1 MNRQQDNMKYDF
13 DRINNRI
20 GTGSMKWD
28 VHPEAIPLWVANM
41 DFQTLPDITEALRQR
56 VDQGIFGY
64 TQVPESYYEA
74 IVNWFGRRH
83 QWAIDRNWILYTSGV
98 IPATAAA
105 LKAFTLPGEKVLI
118 QTPVYNCF
126 FSSIANC
133 GCAPIENELVRE
145 GDTYR
150 VDFDDFERKCADPKT
165 TVFLLCN
172 PHNPAGRVWKREELE
187 RMNDICLR
195 HDVKV
200 ISDEIHCE
208 LIMPGHKFVPFAS
221 VSDACADNC
230 VVLNS
235 PTKNFN
241 IAGLQIANI
250 ICKNREWL
258 RRIDRAVNINET
270 CDVNPFGVI
279 ALQEAY
285 NKGDEWIDQLNVYL
299 YDNYMALKDFF
310 RRELPQLEVLRLEG
324 TYLVWVDITALE
336 FTSDEVEQ
344 MLLRDAKV
352 WVNSGTMYGSKAGQ
366 GYLRIN
372 IATPRATLME
382 GLKRMGRL
390 LSQYLADE
398 EEFGCKA

>member
-1 MNRQQDNMKYDF
+1 MKYNF
-13 DRINNRI
+13 DSINNRV
-20 GTGSMKWD
+20 GTNSVKWD
-28 VHPEAIPLWVANM
+28 IHPDVIPLWVADM
-41 DFQTLPDITEALRQR
+41 DFQVLPELKEALSKR
-56 VDQGIFGY
+56 VDEGIFGY
-64 TQVPESYYEA
+64 TLVPESYYEA
-74 IVNWFGRRH
+74 IINWFDRRH
-83 QWAIDRNWILYTSGV
+83 HWHIDRSWILYTSGV
-98 IPATAAA
+98 IPAMAAA

-133 GCAPIENELVRE
+133 GCEPVENELVRE
-145 GDTYR
+145 GNTYR
-150 VDFDDFERKCADPKT
+150 IDFADFENKCADPKT

-172 PHNPAGRVWKREELE
+172 PHNPAGRVWTKEELE
-187 RMNDICLR
+187 RMNEICMR

-208 LIMPGHKFVPFAS
+208 LIMPGYTFVPFAS
-221 VSDACADNC
+221 VSEACADNS
-230 VVLNS
+230 VILNS

-250 ICKNREWL
+250 ICKNRQWL

-285 NKGDEWIDQLNVYL
+285 NKGAEWIDELNTYL
-299 YDNYMALKDFF
+299 YDNYKALKDFF
-310 RRELPQLEVLRLEG
+310 HEELPKLEVLKLEG

-336 FTSDEVEQ
+336 FTSDEVADK
-344 MLLRDAKV
+344 LLKEAKV
-352 WVNSGTMYGSKAGQ
+352 WVNSGTMYGRKAGQ

-372 IATPRATLME
+372 IATPGATLME

-390 LSQYLADE
+390 LSQYLVE
-398 EEFGCKA
+398 EGEFGCKA

>member
-1 MNRQQDNMKYDF
+1 MKYNF
-13 DRINNRI
+13 DSINNRV
-20 GTGSMKWD
+20 GTNSVKWD
-28 VHPEAIPLWVANM
+28 IHPDAIPLWVADM
-41 DFQTLPDITEALRQR
+41 DFQVLPELKEALSKR
-56 VDQGIFGY
+56 VDEGIFGY
-64 TQVPESYYEA
+64 TLVPKSYYEA
-74 IVNWFGRRH
+74 IINWFDRRH
-83 QWAIDRNWILYTSGV
+83 HWHIDRSWILYTSGV
-98 IPATAAA
+98 IPAMAAA

-133 GCAPIENELVRE
+133 GCEPVENELVRE
-145 GDTYR
+145 GNTYR
-150 VDFDDFERKCADPKT
+150 IDFADFENKCADPKT

-172 PHNPAGRVWKREELE
+172 PHNPAGRVWTKEELE
-187 RMNDICLR
+187 RMNEICMR

-208 LIMPGHKFVPFAS
+208 LIMPGYTFVPFAS
-221 VSDACADNC
+221 VSEACADNS
-230 VVLNS
+230 VILNS

-250 ICKNREWL
+250 ICKNRQWL

-285 NKGDEWIDQLNVYL
+285 NKGAEWIDELNTYL
-299 YDNYMALKDFF
+299 YDNYKALKDFF
-310 RRELPQLEVLRLEG
+310 HEELPKLEVLKLEG

-336 FTSDEVEQ
+336 FTSDEVADK
-344 MLLRDAKV
+344 LLKEAKV
-352 WVNSGTMYGSKAGQ
+352 WVNSGTMYGRKAGQ

-390 LSQYLADE
+390 LSQYLVE
-398 EEFGCKA
+398 EGEFGCKA

>member
-1 MNRQQDNMKYDF
+1 MKYNF
-13 DRINNRI
+13 DSINNRV
-20 GTGSMKWD
+20 GTNSVKWD
-28 VHPEAIPLWVANM
+28 IHPDVIPLWVADM
-41 DFQTLPDITEALRQR
+41 DFQVLPELKEALSKR
-56 VDQGIFGY
+56 VDEGIFGY
-64 TQVPESYYEA
+64 TLVPESYYEA
-74 IVNWFGRRH
+74 IINWFDRRH
-83 QWAIDRNWILYTSGV
+83 HWHIDRSWILYTSGV
-98 IPATAAA
+98 IPAMAAA

-133 GCAPIENELVRE
+133 GCEPVENELVRE
-145 GDTYR
+145 GNTYR
-150 VDFDDFERKCADPKT
+150 IDFADFENKCADPKT

-172 PHNPAGRVWKREELE
+172 PHNPAGRVWTKEELE
-187 RMNDICLR
+187 RMNEICMR

-208 LIMPGHKFVPFAS
+208 LIMPGYTFVPFAS
-221 VSDACADNC
+221 VSEACADNS
-230 VVLNS
+230 VILNS

-250 ICKNREWL
+250 ICKNRQWL

-285 NKGDEWIDQLNVYL
+285 NKGAEWIDELNTYL
-299 YDNYMALKDFF
+299 YDNYKALKDFF
-310 RRELPQLEVLRLEG
+310 HEELPKLEVLKLEG

-336 FTSDEVEQ
+336 FTSDEVADK
-344 MLLRDAKV
+344 LLKEAKV
-352 WVNSGTMYGSKAGQ
+352 WVNSGTMYGRKAGQ

-390 LSQYLADE
+390 LSQYLVEE

>member
-1 MNRQQDNMKYDF
+1 MKYNF
-13 DRINNRI
+13 DSINNRV
-20 GTGSMKWD
+20 GTNSVKWD
-28 VHPEAIPLWVANM
+28 IHPDVIPLWVADM
-41 DFQTLPDITEALRQR
+41 DFQVLPELKEALSKR
-56 VDQGIFGY
+56 VDEGIFGY
-64 TQVPESYYEA
+64 TLVPESYYEA
-74 IVNWFGRRH
+74 IINWFDRRH
-83 QWAIDRNWILYTSGV
+83 HWHIDRSWILYTSGG
-98 IPATAAA
+98 IPAMAAA

-133 GCAPIENELVRE
+133 GCEPVENELVRE
-145 GDTYR
+145 GNTYR
-150 VDFDDFERKCADPKT
+150 IDFADFENKCADPKT

-172 PHNPAGRVWKREELE
+172 PHNPAGRVWTKEELE
-187 RMNDICLR
+187 RMNEICMR

-208 LIMPGHKFVPFAS
+208 LIMPGYTFVPFAS
-221 VSDACADNC
+221 VSEACADNS
-230 VVLNS
+230 VILNS

-250 ICKNREWL
+250 ICKNRQWL

-285 NKGDEWIDQLNVYL
+285 NKGAEWIDELNTYL
-299 YDNYMALKDFF
+299 YDNYKALKDFF
-310 RRELPQLEVLRLEG
+310 HEELPKLEVLKLEG

-336 FTSDEVEQ
+336 FTSDEVADK
-344 MLLRDAKV
+344 LLKEAKV
-352 WVNSGTMYGSKAGQ
+352 WVNSGTMYGRKAGQ

-390 LSQYLADE
+390 LSQYLVE
-398 EEFGCKA
+398 EGEFGCKA

>member
-1 MNRQQDNMKYDF
+1 MKYDF
-13 DRINNRI
+13 DSVNNRV
-20 GTGSMKWD
+20 GTNSVKWD
-28 VHPEAIPLWVANM
+28 IHPDVIPLWVADM
-41 DFQTLPDITEALRQR
+41 DFQVLPEIKEALSRR
-56 VDQGIFGY
+56 VEQGIFGY
-64 TQVPESYYEA
+64 TEVPESYYEA
-74 IVNWFGRRH
+74 IINWFDRRH
-83 QWAIDRNWILYTSGV
+83 HWHIDRSWILYTSGV

-133 GCAPIENELVRE
+133 GCEPVENELVRE
-145 GDTYR
+145 GNTYR
-150 VDFDDFERKCADPKT
+150 IDFADFEKKCADPKT

-172 PHNPAGRVWKREELE
+172 PHNPAGRVWTKDELE
-187 RMNDICLR
+187 RMNEICMR

-208 LIMPGHKFVPFAS
+208 LIMPGYTFVPFAS
-221 VSDACADNC
+221 ISEACADNS
-230 VVLNS
+230 VILNS

-250 ICKNREWL
+250 ICKNHEWL

-285 NKGDEWIDQLNVYL
+285 NKGDEWIDQLNAYL
-299 YDNYMALKDFF
+299 YENYKALKEFF
-310 RRELPQLEVLRLEG
+310 QQELPKLEVLKLEG
-324 TYLVWVDITALE
+324 TYLVWVDVTALE
-336 FTSDEVEQ
+336 FTSDELEEK
-344 MLLRDAKV
+344 LLKEAKV
-352 WVNSGTMYGSKAGQ
+352 WVNSGTIYGRKAGQ

-390 LSQYLADE
+390 LSQYLLE
-398 EEFGCKA
+398 EQEFGCKA

>member
-1 MNRQQDNMKYDF
+1 MKYNF
-13 DRINNRI
+13 DSINNRV
-20 GTGSMKWD
+20 GTNSVKWD
-28 VHPEAIPLWVANM
+28 IHPDAIPLWVADM
-41 DFQTLPDITEALRQR
+41 DFQVLPELKAALSKR
-56 VDQGIFGY
+56 VDEGIFGY
-64 TQVPESYYEA
+64 TLVPKSYYEA
-74 IVNWFGRRH
+74 IINWFDRRH
-83 QWAIDRNWILYTSGV
+83 HWHIDRSWILYTSGV
-98 IPATAAA
+98 IPAMAAA

-133 GCAPIENELVRE
+133 GCEPVENELVRE
-145 GDTYR
+145 GNTYR
-150 VDFDDFERKCADPKT
+150 IDFADFENKCADPKT

-172 PHNPAGRVWKREELE
+172 PHNPAGRVWTKEELE
-187 RMNDICLR
+187 RMNEICMR

-208 LIMPGHKFVPFAS
+208 LIMPGYTFVPFAS
-221 VSDACADNC
+221 VSEACADNS
-230 VVLNS
+230 VILNS

-250 ICKNREWL
+250 ICKNRQWL

-285 NKGDEWIDQLNVYL
+285 NKGAEWIDELNTYL
-299 YDNYMALKDFF
+299 YDNYKALKDFF
-310 RRELPQLEVLRLEG
+310 HEELPKLEVLKLEG

-336 FTSDEVEQ
+336 FTSDEVADK
-344 MLLRDAKV
+344 LLKEAKV
-352 WVNSGTMYGSKAGQ
+352 WVNSGTMYGRKAGQ

-390 LSQYLADE
+390 LSQYLVE
-398 EEFGCKA
+398 EGEFGCKA

>member
-1 MNRQQDNMKYDF
+1 MKYNF
-13 DRINNRI
+13 DSINNRV
-20 GTGSMKWD
+20 GTNSVKWD
-28 VHPEAIPLWVANM
+28 IHPDVIPLWVADM
-41 DFQTLPDITEALRQR
+41 DFQVLPELKEALSKR
-56 VDQGIFGY
+56 VDEGIFGY
-64 TQVPESYYEA
+64 TLVPESYYET
-74 IVNWFGRRH
+74 IINWFDRRH
-83 QWAIDRNWILYTSGV
+83 HWHIDRSWILYTSGV
-98 IPATAAA
+98 IPAMAAA

-133 GCAPIENELVRE
+133 GCEPVENELVRE
-145 GDTYR
+145 GNTYR
-150 VDFDDFERKCADPKT
+150 IDFADFENKCADPKT

-172 PHNPAGRVWKREELE
+172 PHNPAGRVWTKEELE
-187 RMNDICLR
+187 RMNEICMH

-208 LIMPGHKFVPFAS
+208 LIMPGYTFVPFAS
-221 VSDACADNC
+221 VSEACADNS
-230 VVLNS
+230 VILNS

-250 ICKNREWL
+250 ICKNRQWL

-285 NKGDEWIDQLNVYL
+285 NKGAEWIDELNTYL
-299 YDNYMALKDFF
+299 YDNYKALKDFF
-310 RRELPQLEVLRLEG
+310 HEELPKLEVLKLEG

-336 FTSDEVEQ
+336 FTSDEVADK
-344 MLLRDAKV
+344 LLKEAKV
-352 WVNSGTMYGSKAGQ
+352 WVNSGTMYGRKAGQ

-390 LSQYLADE
+390 LSQYLVE
-398 EEFGCKA
+398 EGEFGCKA

>member
-1 MNRQQDNMKYDF
+1 MKYNF
-13 DRINNRI
+13 DSINNRV
-20 GTGSMKWD
+20 GTNSVKWD
-28 VHPEAIPLWVANM
+28 IHPDVIPLWVADM
-41 DFQTLPDITEALRQR
+41 DFQVLPELKEALSKR
-56 VDQGIFGY
+56 VDEGIFGY
-64 TQVPESYYEA
+64 TLVPESYYEA
-74 IVNWFGRRH
+74 IINWFDRRH
-83 QWAIDRNWILYTSGV
+83 HWHIDRSWILYTSGV
-98 IPATAAA
+98 IPAMAAA

-133 GCAPIENELVRE
+133 GCEPVENELVRE
-145 GDTYR
+145 GNTYR
-150 VDFDDFERKCADPKT
+150 IDFADFENKCADPKT

-172 PHNPAGRVWKREELE
+172 PHNPAGRVWTKEELE
-187 RMNDICLR
+187 RMNEICMR

-208 LIMPGHKFVPFAS
+208 LIMPGYTFVPFAS
-221 VSDACADNC
+221 VSEACADNS
-230 VVLNS
+230 VILNS

-250 ICKNREWL
+250 ICKNRQWL
-258 RRIDRAVNINET
+258 RRIDRAININET

-285 NKGDEWIDQLNVYL
+285 NKGAEWIDELNTYL
-299 YDNYMALKDFF
+299 YDNYKALKDFF
-310 RRELPQLEVLRLEG
+310 HEELPKLEVLKLEG

-336 FTSDEVEQ
+336 FTSDEVADK
-344 MLLRDAKV
+344 LLKEAKV
-352 WVNSGTMYGSKAGQ
+352 WVNSGTMYGRKAGQ

-390 LSQYLADE
+390 LSQYLVE
-398 EEFGCKA
+398 EGEFGCKA

>member
-1 MNRQQDNMKYDF
+1 MKYDF
-13 DRINNRI
+13 DSVNNRV
-20 GTGSMKWD
+20 GTNSVKWD
-28 VHPEAIPLWVANM
+28 IHPDVIPLWVADM
-41 DFQTLPDITEALRQR
+41 DFQVLPEIKEALSRR
-56 VDQGIFGY
+56 VEQGIFGY
-64 TQVPESYYEA
+64 TEVPESYYEA
-74 IVNWFGRRH
+74 IINWFDRRH
-83 QWAIDRNWILYTSGV
+83 HWHIDRSWILYTSGV

-133 GCAPIENELVRE
+133 GCEPVENELVRE
-145 GDTYR
+145 GNTYR
-150 VDFDDFERKCADPKT
+150 IDFADFEKKCADPKT

-172 PHNPAGRVWKREELE
+172 PHNPAGRVWTKDELE
-187 RMNDICLR
+187 RMNEICMR

-208 LIMPGHKFVPFAS
+208 LIMPGYTFVPFAS
-221 VSDACADNC
+221 ISEACADNS
-230 VVLNS
+230 VILNS

-285 NKGDEWIDQLNVYL
+285 NKGAEWIDELNAYL
-299 YDNYMALKDFF
+299 YDNYKALKDFF
-310 RRELPQLEVLRLEG
+310 HEELPKLEVLKLEG

-336 FTSDEVEQ
+336 FTSDEVADK
-344 MLLRDAKV
+344 LLKEAKV
-352 WVNSGTMYGSKAGQ
+352 WVNSGTMYGRKAGQ

-390 LSQYLADE
+390 LSQYLVE
-398 EEFGCKA
+398 EGEFGCKA

>member
-1 MNRQQDNMKYDF
+1 M
-13 DRINNRI
+13 
-20 GTGSMKWD
+20 
-28 VHPEAIPLWVANM
+28 
-41 DFQTLPDITEALRQR
+41 
-56 VDQGIFGY
+56 
-64 TQVPESYYEA
+64 
-74 IVNWFGRRH
+74 
-83 QWAIDRNWILYTSGV
+83 
-98 IPATAAA
+98 
-105 LKAFTLPGEKVLI
+105 
-118 QTPVYNCF
+118 
-126 FSSIANC
+126 
-133 GCAPIENELVRE
+133 
-145 GDTYR
+145 
-150 VDFDDFERKCADPKT
+150 
-165 TVFLLCN
+165 FLLCN

>member
-1 MNRQQDNMKYDF
+1 MMKYNF
-13 DRINNRI
+13 DSINNRV
-20 GTGSMKWD
+20 GTNSVKWD
-28 VHPEAIPLWVANM
+28 IHPDVIPLWVADM
-41 DFQTLPDITEALRQR
+41 DFQVLPELKEALSKR
-56 VDQGIFGY
+56 VDEGIFGY
-64 TQVPESYYEA
+64 TLVPESYYEA
-74 IVNWFGRRH
+74 IINWFDRRH
-83 QWAIDRNWILYTSGV
+83 HWHIDRSWILYTSGV
-98 IPATAAA
+98 IPAMAAA

-133 GCAPIENELVRE
+133 GCEPVENELVRE
-145 GDTYR
+145 GNTYR
-150 VDFDDFERKCADPKT
+150 IDFADFENKCADPKT

-172 PHNPAGRVWKREELE
+172 PHNPAGRVWTKEELE
-187 RMNDICLR
+187 RMNEICMC

-208 LIMPGHKFVPFAS
+208 LIMPGYTFVPFAS
-221 VSDACADNC
+221 VSEACADNS
-230 VVLNS
+230 VILNS

-250 ICKNREWL
+250 ICKNRQWL

-285 NKGDEWIDQLNVYL
+285 NKGAEWIDELNTYL
-299 YDNYMALKDFF
+299 YDNYKALKDFF
-310 RRELPQLEVLRLEG
+310 HEELPKLEVLKLEG

-336 FTSDEVEQ
+336 FTSDEVADK
-344 MLLRDAKV
+344 LLKEAKV
-352 WVNSGTMYGSKAGQ
+352 WVNSGTMYGRKAGQ

-390 LSQYLADE
+390 LSQYLVE
-398 EEFGCKA
+398 EGEFGCKA

>member
-1 MNRQQDNMKYDF
+1 MKYNF
-13 DRINNRI
+13 DSINNRV
-20 GTGSMKWD
+20 GTNSVKWD
-28 VHPEAIPLWVANM
+28 IHPDVIPLWVADM
-41 DFQTLPDITEALRQR
+41 DFQVFPELKEALSKR
-56 VDQGIFGY
+56 VDEGIFGY
-64 TQVPESYYEA
+64 TLVPESYYEA
-74 IVNWFGRRH
+74 IINWFDRRH
-83 QWAIDRNWILYTSGV
+83 HWHIDRSWILYTS
-98 IPATAAA
+98 
-105 LKAFTLPGEKVLI
+105 EKVLI

-133 GCAPIENELVRE
+133 GCEPVENELVRE
-145 GDTYR
+145 GNTYR
-150 VDFDDFERKCADPKT
+150 IDFADFENKCADPKT

-172 PHNPAGRVWKREELE
+172 PHNPAGRVWTKEELE
-187 RMNDICLR
+187 RMNEICMR

-208 LIMPGHKFVPFAS
+208 LIMPGYTFVPFAS
-221 VSDACADNC
+221 VSEACADNS
-230 VVLNS
+230 VILNS

-250 ICKNREWL
+250 ICKNRQWL

-285 NKGDEWIDQLNVYL
+285 NKGAEWIDELNTYL
-299 YDNYMALKDFF
+299 YDNYKALKDFF
-310 RRELPQLEVLRLEG
+310 HEELPKLEVLKLEG

-336 FTSDEVEQ
+336 FTSDEVADK
-344 MLLRDAKV
+344 LLKEAKV
-352 WVNSGTMYGSKAGQ
+352 WVNSGTMYGRKAGQ

-390 LSQYLADE
+390 LSQYLVE
-398 EEFGCKA
+398 EGEFGCKA

>member
-1 MNRQQDNMKYDF
+1 MKYNF
-13 DRINNRI
+13 DSINNRV
-20 GTGSMKWD
+20 GTNSVKWD
-28 VHPEAIPLWVANM
+28 IHPDVIPLWVADM
-41 DFQTLPDITEALRQR
+41 DFQVLPELKEALSKR
-56 VDQGIFGY
+56 VDEGIFGY
-64 TQVPESYYEA
+64 TLVPESYYEA
-74 IVNWFGRRH
+74 IINWFDRRH
-83 QWAIDRNWILYTSGV
+83 HWHIDRSWILYTSGV
-98 IPATAAA
+98 IPAMAAA

-133 GCAPIENELVRE
+133 GCEPVENELVRE
-145 GDTYR
+145 GNTYR
-150 VDFDDFERKCADPKT
+150 IDFADFENKCADPKT

-172 PHNPAGRVWKREELE
+172 PHNPAGRVWTKEELE
-187 RMNDICLR
+187 RMNEICMR

-208 LIMPGHKFVPFAS
+208 LIMPGYTFVPFAS
-221 VSDACADNC
+221 VSEACADNS
-230 VVLNS
+230 VILNS

-250 ICKNREWL
+250 ICKNRQWL

-285 NKGDEWIDQLNVYL
+285 NKGAEWIDELNTYL
-299 YDNYMALKDFF
+299 YDNYKALKDFF
-310 RRELPQLEVLRLEG
+310 HEELPKLEVLKLEG

-336 FTSDEVEQ
+336 FTSDEVADK
-344 MLLRDAKV
+344 LLKEAKV
-352 WVNSGTMYGSKAGQ
+352 WVNSGTMYGRKAGQ

-372 IATPRATLME
+372 IATPRATLMK

-390 LSQYLADE
+390 LSQYLVE
-398 EEFGCKA
+398 EGEFGCKA

>member
-1 MNRQQDNMKYDF
+1 MKYNF
-13 DRINNRI
+13 DSINNRV
-20 GTGSMKWD
+20 GTNSVKWD
-28 VHPEAIPLWVANM
+28 IHPDVIPLWVADM
-41 DFQTLPDITEALRQR
+41 DFQVLPELKEALSKR
-56 VDQGIFGY
+56 VDEGIFGY
-64 TQVPESYYEA
+64 TLVPESYYEA
-74 IVNWFGRRH
+74 IINWFDRRH
-83 QWAIDRNWILYTSGV
+83 HWHIDRSWILYTSGV
-98 IPATAAA
+98 IPAMAAA

-133 GCAPIENELVRE
+133 GCEPVENELVRE
-145 GDTYR
+145 GNTYR
-150 VDFDDFERKCADPKT
+150 IDFADFENKCADPKT

-172 PHNPAGRVWKREELE
+172 PHNPAGRVWTKEELE
-187 RMNDICLR
+187 RMNEICMR

-208 LIMPGHKFVPFAS
+208 LIMPGYTFVPFAS
-221 VSDACADNC
+221 VSEACADNS
-230 VVLNS
+230 VILNS

-250 ICKNREWL
+250 ICKNRQWL

-270 CDVNPFGVI
+270 CDLNPFGVI

-285 NKGDEWIDQLNVYL
+285 NKGAEWIDELNTYL
-299 YDNYMALKDFF
+299 YDNYKALKDFF
-310 RRELPQLEVLRLEG
+310 HEELPKLEVLKLEG

-336 FTSDEVEQ
+336 FTSDEVADK
-344 MLLRDAKV
+344 LLKEAKV
-352 WVNSGTMYGSKAGQ
+352 WVNSGTMYGRKAGQ

-390 LSQYLADE
+390 LSQYLVE
-398 EEFGCKA
+398 EGEFGCKA

>member
-1 MNRQQDNMKYDF
+1 MKYNF
-13 DRINNRI
+13 DSINNRV
-20 GTGSMKWD
+20 GTNSVKWD
-28 VHPEAIPLWVANM
+28 IHPDVIPLWVADM
-41 DFQTLPDITEALRQR
+41 DFQVLPELKEALSKR
-56 VDQGIFGY
+56 VDEGIFGY
-64 TQVPESYYEA
+64 TLVPESYYEA
-74 IVNWFGRRH
+74 IINWFDRRH
-83 QWAIDRNWILYTSGV
+83 HWHIDRSWILYTSGV
-98 IPATAAA
+98 IPAMAAA

-133 GCAPIENELVRE
+133 GCEPVENELVRE
-145 GDTYR
+145 GNTYR
-150 VDFDDFERKCADPKT
+150 IDFADFENKCADPKT

-172 PHNPAGRVWKREELE
+172 PHNPAGRVWTKEELE
-187 RMNDICLR
+187 RMNEICMR

-208 LIMPGHKFVPFAS
+208 LIMPGYTFVPFAS
-221 VSDACADNC
+221 VSEACADNS
-230 VVLNS
+230 VILNS

-250 ICKNREWL
+250 ICKNRQWV

-285 NKGDEWIDQLNVYL
+285 NKGAEWIDELNTYL
-299 YDNYMALKDFF
+299 YDNYKALKDFF
-310 RRELPQLEVLRLEG
+310 HEELPKLEVLKLEG

-336 FTSDEVEQ
+336 FTSDEVADK
-344 MLLRDAKV
+344 LLKEAKV
-352 WVNSGTMYGSKAGQ
+352 WVNSGTMYGRKAGQ

-390 LSQYLADE
+390 LSQYLVE
-398 EEFGCKA
+398 EGEFGCKA

>member
-1 MNRQQDNMKYDF
+1 MKYDF
-13 DRINNRI
+13 DSVNNRV
-20 GTGSMKWD
+20 GTNSVKWD
-28 VHPEAIPLWVANM
+28 IHPDVIPLWVADM
-41 DFQTLPDITEALRQR
+41 DFQVLPEIKEALSRR
-56 VDQGIFGY
+56 VEQGIFGY
-64 TQVPESYYEA
+64 TEVPESYYEA
-74 IVNWFGRRH
+74 IINWFDRRH
-83 QWAIDRNWILYTSGV
+83 HWHIDRSWILYTSGV

-133 GCAPIENELVRE
+133 GCEPVENELVRE
-145 GDTYR
+145 GNTYR
-150 VDFDDFERKCADPKT
+150 IDFADFEKKCADPKT

-172 PHNPAGRVWKREELE
+172 PHNPAGRVWTKDELE
-187 RMNDICLR
+187 RMNEICMR

-208 LIMPGHKFVPFAS
+208 LIMPGYTFVPFAS
-221 VSDACADNC
+221 ISEACADNS
-230 VVLNS
+230 VILNS
-235 PTKNFN
+235 PTKSFN

-285 NKGDEWIDQLNVYL
+285 NKGAEWIDELNTYL
-299 YDNYMALKDFF
+299 YDNYKALKDFF
-310 RRELPQLEVLRLEG
+310 HEELPKLEVLKLEG

-336 FTSDEVEQ
+336 FTSDEVADK
-344 MLLRDAKV
+344 LLKEAKV
-352 WVNSGTMYGSKAGQ
+352 WVNSGTMYGRKAGQ

-390 LSQYLADE
+390 LSQYLVE
-398 EEFGCKA
+398 EGEFGCKA

>member
-1 MNRQQDNMKYDF
+1 MKYNF
-13 DRINNRI
+13 DSINNRV
-20 GTGSMKWD
+20 GTNSVKWD
-28 VHPEAIPLWVANM
+28 IHPDAIPLWVADM
-41 DFQTLPDITEALRQR
+41 DFQVLPELKEALSKR
-56 VDQGIFGY
+56 VDEGIFGY
-64 TQVPESYYEA
+64 TLVPESYYEA
-74 IVNWFGRRH
+74 IINWFDRRH
-83 QWAIDRNWILYTSGV
+83 HWHIDRSWILYTSGV
-98 IPATAAA
+98 IPAMAAA

-133 GCAPIENELVRE
+133 GCEPVENELVRE
-145 GDTYR
+145 GNTYR
-150 VDFDDFERKCADPKT
+150 IDFADFENKCADPKT

-172 PHNPAGRVWKREELE
+172 PHKPAGRVWTKEELE
-187 RMNDICLR
+187 RMNEICMR

-208 LIMPGHKFVPFAS
+208 LIMPGYTFVPFAS
-221 VSDACADNC
+221 VSEACADNS
-230 VVLNS
+230 VILNS

-250 ICKNREWL
+250 ICKNRQWL

-285 NKGDEWIDQLNVYL
+285 NKGAEWIDELNTYL
-299 YDNYMALKDFF
+299 YDNYKALKDFF
-310 RRELPQLEVLRLEG
+310 HEELPKLEVLKLEG

-336 FTSDEVEQ
+336 FTSDEVADK
-344 MLLRDAKV
+344 LLKEAKV
-352 WVNSGTMYGSKAGQ
+352 WVNSGTMYGRKAGQ

-390 LSQYLADE
+390 LSQYLVE
-398 EEFGCKA
+398 EGEFGCKA

>member
-1 MNRQQDNMKYDF
+1 MKYDF
-13 DRINNRI
+13 DSVNNRV
-20 GTGSMKWD
+20 GTNSVKWD
-28 VHPEAIPLWVANM
+28 IHPDVIPLWVADM
-41 DFQTLPDITEALRQR
+41 DFQVLPEIKEALSRR
-56 VDQGIFGY
+56 VEQGIFGY
-64 TQVPESYYEA
+64 TEVPESYYEA
-74 IVNWFGRRH
+74 IINWFDRRH
-83 QWAIDRNWILYTSGV
+83 HWHIDRSWILYTSGV

-133 GCAPIENELVRE
+133 GCEPVENELVRE
-145 GDTYR
+145 GNTYR
-150 VDFDDFERKCADPKT
+150 IDFADFENKCADPKT

-172 PHNPAGRVWKREELE
+172 PHNPAGRVWTKDELE
-187 RMNDICLR
+187 RMNEICMR

-208 LIMPGHKFVPFAS
+208 LIMPGYTFVPFAS
-221 VSDACADNC
+221 ISEACADNS
-230 VVLNS
+230 VILNS

-250 ICKNREWL
+250 ICKNHEWL

-285 NKGDEWIDQLNVYL
+285 NKGDEWIDQLNAYL
-299 YDNYMALKDFF
+299 YDNYKALKDFF
-310 RRELPQLEVLRLEG
+310 HEELPKLEVLKLEG

-336 FTSDEVEQ
+336 FTSDEVADK
-344 MLLRDAKV
+344 LLKEAKV
-352 WVNSGTMYGSKAGQ
+352 WVNSGTMYGRKAGQ

-390 LSQYLADE
+390 LSQYLVE
-398 EEFGCKA
+398 EGEFGCKA

>member
-1 MNRQQDNMKYDF
+1 MKYNF
-13 DRINNRI
+13 DSINNRV
-20 GTGSMKWD
+20 GTNSVKWD
-28 VHPEAIPLWVANM
+28 IHPDVIPMWVADM
-41 DFQTLPDITEALRQR
+41 DFQVLPELKEALSKR
-56 VDQGIFGY
+56 VDEGIFGY
-64 TQVPESYYEA
+64 TLVPESYYEA
-74 IVNWFGRRH
+74 IINWFDRRH
-83 QWAIDRNWILYTSGV
+83 HWHIDRSWILYTSGV
-98 IPATAAA
+98 IPAMAAA

-133 GCAPIENELVRE
+133 GCEPVENELVRE
-145 GDTYR
+145 GNTYR
-150 VDFDDFERKCADPKT
+150 IDFADFENKCADPKT
-165 TVFLLCN
+165 TVFFFFF
-172 PHNPAGRVWKREELE
+172 PHNPAGRVWTKEELE
-187 RMNDICLR
+187 RMNEICMR

-208 LIMPGHKFVPFAS
+208 LIMPGYTFVPFAS
-221 VSDACADNC
+221 VSEACADNS
-230 VVLNS
+230 VILNS

-250 ICKNREWL
+250 ICKNRQWL

-285 NKGDEWIDQLNVYL
+285 NKGAEWIDELNTYL
-299 YDNYMALKDFF
+299 YDNYKALKDFF
-310 RRELPQLEVLRLEG
+310 HEELPKLEVLKLEG

-336 FTSDEVEQ
+336 FTSDEVADK
-344 MLLRDAKV
+344 LLKEAKV
-352 WVNSGTMYGSKAGQ
+352 WVNSGTMYGRKAGQ

-390 LSQYLADE
+390 LSQYLVE
-398 EEFGCKA
+398 EGEFGCKA

>member
-1 MNRQQDNMKYDF
+1 MKYNF
-13 DRINNRI
+13 DSINNRV
-20 GTGSMKWD
+20 GTNSVKWD
-28 VHPEAIPLWVANM
+28 IHPDVIPLWVADM
-41 DFQTLPDITEALRQR
+41 DFQVLPELKEALSKR
-56 VDQGIFGY
+56 VDEGIFGY
-64 TQVPESYYEA
+64 TLVPESYYEA
-74 IVNWFGRRH
+74 IINWFDRRH
-83 QWAIDRNWILYTSGV
+83 HWHIDRSWILYTSGV
-98 IPATAAA
+98 IPAMAAA
-105 LKAFTLPGEKVLI
+105 LKAFTLPGETVLI

-133 GCAPIENELVRE
+133 GCEPVENELVRE
-145 GDTYR
+145 GNTYR
-150 VDFDDFERKCADPKT
+150 IDFADFENKCADPKT

-172 PHNPAGRVWKREELE
+172 PHNPAGRVWTKEELE
-187 RMNDICLR
+187 RMNEICMR

-208 LIMPGHKFVPFAS
+208 LIMPGYTFVPFAS
-221 VSDACADNC
+221 VSEACADNS
-230 VVLNS
+230 VILNS

-250 ICKNREWL
+250 ICKNRQWL

-285 NKGDEWIDQLNVYL
+285 NKGAEWIDELNTYL
-299 YDNYMALKDFF
+299 YDNYKALKDFF
-310 RRELPQLEVLRLEG
+310 HEELPKLEVLKLEG

-336 FTSDEVEQ
+336 FTSDEVADK
-344 MLLRDAKV
+344 LLKEAKV
-352 WVNSGTMYGSKAGQ
+352 WVNSGTMYGRKAGQ

-390 LSQYLADE
+390 LSQYLVE
-398 EEFGCKA
+398 EGEFGCKA